1 MYIFYSSEL
10 PGHLVTNNSKQ
21 LVMNNSQQLV
31 TDSSEQPLLADFL
44 VKSSEVGN
52 WWNYHSILMCV
63 SPSWM
68 KAFCETCKDAVIYAL
83 VNQRRHLTGPARV
96 CRWAGD
102 GWVQCSRCWG
112 SAWACSD
119 GSSCGGPRRWSCTSN
134 AAAKQQAPVA
144 AAPKAGLKLLTW
156 S

>member
-83 VNQRRHLTGPARV
+83 VNQRRIKGGTWPDLQG
-96 CRWAGD
+96 CAGEQETVGCNVVGVED
-102 GWVQCSRCWG
+102 LRELAVMVLHAVALVDDHVLPTQLQNNKHQLQQLQKQ
-112 SAWACSD
+112 D
-119 GSSCGGPRRWSCTSN
+119 SN
-134 AAAKQQAPVA
+134 C
-144 AAPKAGLKLLTW
+144 
-156 S
+156 